1 MPLHHFSGTRAAVA
15 ALLDE
20 GLTRADISTR
30 LGISKAT
37 VSYHAK
43 RLGDPGFPACARRY
57 DWAEVQRY
65 YDAGHSVSECQRR
78 FGFAR
83 QAWANAVRRG
93 AVVPRPQAAPLDE
106 LLQLGTRRGRWNL
119 KRRLIAA
126 GVKREACEE

>member
-1 MPLHHFSGTRAAVA
+1 MRKPGFESLSRSTRFRPVQRREWCMSLHHFSGTRAAVA

-43 RLGDPGFPACARRY
+43 RLGDPGFPGCARRY

-65 YDAGHSVSECQRR
+65 YDGGHSISECQRR
-78 FGFAR
+78 FG
-83 QAWANAVRRG
+83 
-93 AVVPRPQAAPLDE
+93 
-106 LLQLGTRRGRWNL
+106 
-119 KRRLIAA
+119 
-126 GVKREACEE
+126 